1 MWFDAIITGITL
13 ILAIKGF
20 FNGFVKEIAGLIG
33 LIGGLY
39 LASLF
44 YHKAGIYINNNLF
57 EIKNA
62 SAVDLVGF
70 IAVFVGFW
78 ISAVFIGFLLNKILK
93 ISALGALDK
102 ILGFIFAG
110 AKFFLLI
117 SVICAMLY
125 KVEFIRE
132 KTKKYVKNSI
142 VFPLCLTAGEK
153 IINFSPKDLE
163 KLSKNVKISK
173 N

>member
-1 MWFDAIITGITL
+1 MWFDAVIIGITL

-39 LASLF
+39 LASKF
-44 YHKAGIYINNNLF
+44 FHQAGVYINENLIS
-57 EIKNA
+57 IKNSA
-62 SAVDLVGF
+62 AVDLVGF
-70 IAVFVGFW
+70 IAVFIGFW
-78 ISAVFIGFLLNKILK
+78 LSVVFLGFLLNKILK
-93 ISALGALDK
+93 ISALGLLDK

-117 SVICAMLY
+117 SVIFVMLY
-125 KVEFIRE
+125 KVEFIKE
-132 KTKKYVKNSI
+132 KAQKYIKHSM
-142 VFPLCLTAGEK
+142 VFPICLMVGEK

-163 KLSKNVKISK
+163 KLTKNVKISK